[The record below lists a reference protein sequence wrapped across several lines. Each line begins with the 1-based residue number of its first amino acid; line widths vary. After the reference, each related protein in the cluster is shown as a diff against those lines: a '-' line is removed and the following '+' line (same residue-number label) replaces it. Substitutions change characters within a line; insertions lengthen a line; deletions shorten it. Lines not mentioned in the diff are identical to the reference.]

1 MLVVS
6 SMLLFAAFRVGAQW
20 FGQTTTVI
28 VLPHAE
34 TPTQGPDP
42 ALSPEG
48 MARATR
54 LASLLRDSGVTAIYV
69 SDTRRARETAEPLA
83 RRLGVQLVEYPGR
96 KIDELAGSILDRHRG
111 QTVLVVGHSNTVP
124 PLLAT
129 LSRGRY
135 TKRLADDEFDG
146 LYFVTVNPETKET
159 KFTSSYQKFL
169 KYKQELRDY
178 LEAKKAQQ
186 AASPSASPTEQ

>member
-28 VLPHAE
+28 VLRHAE
-34 TPTQGPDP
+34 KLTQGPDP

-135 TKRLADDEFDG
+135 TTRLADDEFDG
-146 LYFVTVNPETKET
+146 LYFVTVNRFDPP
-159 KFTSSYQKFL
+159 SV
-169 KYKQELRDY
+169 LRLRY
-178 LEAKKAQQ
+178 
-186 AASPSASPTEQ
+186 